1 MQAFSNFE
9 RDLRADFLGRK
20 ADALIQ
26 QAAWDEAKKQATQT
40 HKKNGRRALER
51 AYRAL
56 GPRPEGPVE
65 PGIVIRQGT

>member
-40 HKKNGRRALER
+40 HKKNGRRALEG

-56 GPRPEGPVE
+56 GPRP
-65 PGIVIRQGT
+65 